1 MEVSGIKEIEN
12 ERAREQEKDGEWR
25 KEGERKG
32 FLADNSWIFAHLH
45 SVENI
50 FDFCQVRFGRC

>member
-32 FLADNSWIFAHLH
+32 FLADNSWSLHICIQLRIYLTFAK
-45 SVENI
+45 
-50 FDFCQVRFGRC
+50 